1 MSVNF
6 GMSFWWLQFLP
17 KNKQKHVDQGIIVVK
32 VIFFFGGGKIDDIEK
47 SFKITWPLVTKICY

>member
-1 MSVNF
+1 
-6 GMSFWWLQFLP
+6 MSFWWLQFLP